1 MINVDKIYNL
11 LADKGFQ
18 EPRTGNLLFPAY
30 VYTYQPEQEYQI
42 REQIELLVKKLKRP
56 NNFLDCLSINIYHEL
71 IDYLKA
77 ESFAGDTLFD
87 LVLEKEKENPTDALQ
102 WVIDEIN
109 VGDFY
114 DRIAKK
120 VKEHFNPSEEKRV
133 YLIVSGFGSVY
144 PYLRASDFLKKTEQL
159 IKDFKII
166 LFYPGEYK
174 ESKYSMFCIL
184 NDDNMY
190 RANHLNQQ
198 IGEEIQ

>member
-1 MINVDKIYNL
+1 M
-11 LADKGFQ
+11 
-18 EPRTGNLLFPAY
+18 
-30 VYTYQPEQEYQI
+30 
-42 REQIELLVKKLKRP
+42 
-56 NNFLDCLSINIYHEL
+56 
-71 IDYLKA
+71 
-77 ESFAGDTLFD
+77 FD